1 VGVGKVFNTRD
12 ATMLHNSPI
21 PPNHVKVMIDVVV
34 DREAL
39 LPIPLDEDT
48 AKLGEAVGTCV
59 AWPIN
64 LVVVDFPQV

>member
-1 VGVGKVFNTRD
+1 MGKVFNTRD
-12 ATMLHNSPI
+12 AMLHTLPL
-21 PPNHVKVMIDVVV
+21 PPNHVKVMIEVEIDG
-34 DREAL
+34 EAL